1 MKIFKIL
8 GALIL
13 SLSLVACGG
22 EKKESAEKAKAKV
35 GIVLSTGG
43 LGDKSFNDSAYEGLT
58 RAKEELGIEFK
69 YVEPSNPSEFDSFLR
84 DFSEAGFDLV
94 IGIGFQMADSVAGVA
109 AEYPEMNYL
118 MVDEPIDL
126 PNVKSAVFD
135 EAEGSFL
142 AGALAS
148 LVSKN
153 GKIGFIGGMEVPLI
167 QRFGKGYFAG
177 AKYINKD
184 VKTYEAYAGGTNPFN
199 DPAKGKEIAI
209 SMIEQGADVIYHA
222 AAGTGMGLFE
232 AASEKGVYAIGVD
245 SNQDS
250 VRPGVVLTSMLK
262 RVDVAIYE
270 VVKDLVEGKFEVGVE
285 KFNVSNNGVGL
296 TNFEFTR
303 DAIGEENIAKVEEVR
318 QDIIAGTINVAEEV
332 KKIK

>member
-1 MKIFKIL
+1 MKKIKFLLLVLL
-8 GALIL
+8 GMF
-13 SLSLVACGG
+13 LVACGG
-22 EKKESAEKAKAKV
+22 KEKEERANDSVKV

-43 LGDKSFNDSAYEGLT
+43 LGDKSFNDSAYEGLI

-69 YVEPSNPSEFDSFLR
+69 YVEPANPSEFDAFLR
-84 DFSEAGFDLV
+84 DFSEADFDLIV
-94 IGIGFQMADSVAGVA
+94 GIGFQMADSIRAVAKD
-109 AEYPEMNYL
+109 YPKVNYL

-126 PNVKSAVFD
+126 PNVKSAIFD

-142 AGALAS
+142 AGVLAS

-153 GKIGFIGGMEVPLI
+153 GKVGFIGGIEVPLI
-167 QRFGKGYFAG
+167 QRFGKGFFAG
-177 AKYINKD
+177 AKYVNEN
-184 VKTYEAYAGGTNPFN
+184 VRTYEAYVGGTNPFN

-209 SMIEQGADVIYHA
+209 SMADQGADIIYHA

-232 AASEKGVYAIGVD
+232 AAGERGIYAIGVD
-245 SNQDS
+245 SNQDG

-270 VVKDLVEGKFEVGVE
+270 VVKELTQGRFEPSVT
-285 KFNVSNNGVGL
+285 KFNVENNGVGL

-303 DAIGEENIAKVEEVR
+303 NDIGEENIAKVEEIKKA
-318 QDIIAGTINVAEEV
+318 IINGEVIVAE
-332 KKIK
+332 KIK